1 MGHQTQFHK
10 NGEIETALGV
20 EKAKS
25 IAFFSTQGRI
35 SLNDIRKKN
44 KSTNLGWTFFHLEM
58 KIGF

>member
-35 SLNDIRKKN
+35 SLNDIRKKIN
-44 KSTNLGWTFFHLEM
+44 QQT
-58 KIGF
+58 